1 MLNLYV
7 LYDTQ
12 LKISNPPFVARNRQ
26 DAERALRDSLAALP
40 RDRRNVILDNTVLMC
55 VGSFDELKPSISAC
69 DVVTECLLSDFK
81 IYFEKLDSSKGD
93 SGGAE

>member
-12 LKISNPPFVARNRQ
+12 LKISNPPFVAHNRQ

-40 RDRRNVILDNTVLMC
+40 KPKRDLILDNTVLMC
-55 VGSFDELKPSISAC
+55 VGTFDELKPSISSFEA
-69 DVVTECLLSDFK
+69 VTECLLSDFK
-81 IYFEKLDSSKGD
+81 VYFERLDSAQND
-93 SGGAE
+93 PGGAV